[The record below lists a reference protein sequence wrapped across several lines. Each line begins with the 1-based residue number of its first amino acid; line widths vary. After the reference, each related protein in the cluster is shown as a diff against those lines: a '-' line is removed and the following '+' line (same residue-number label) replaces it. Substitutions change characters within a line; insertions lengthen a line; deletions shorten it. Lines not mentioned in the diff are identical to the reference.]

1 MWILV
6 KVILAV
12 MRKQLKA
19 VVAKKAHK
27 WLQLIGFEP
36 MTASEMYQLSYE
48 ASLGAGHERVQF
60 IPVI

>member
-1 MWILV
+1 M

>member
-1 MWILV
+1 M

-12 MRKQLKA
+12 MKQLKA

-36 MTASEMYQLSYE
+36 MTASAMYQLSYE